1 MDIVSY
7 QIIHATLRSAT
18 PIILAVLAAIVS
30 KQANVFNLAIEGIML
45 YCALFAI
52 IVSASTK
59 SWVLALLATALVG
72 MTISF
77 VIGILHLKFH
87 ASILVVGFALNAS
100 ALGGTRL
107 IMQKLFGTVGSY
119 APNTMVA
126 LPRLQLGILK
136 QSTVLESLLN
146 GYSLF
151 EILAIPL
158 ILALAFFLYRTKLGL
173 RLRSVGLNETA
184 AATAG
189 INVYKTKLVAII
201 ISGLFAS
208 MAGAHLSMGYTNMFV
223 EGMTNGRGFMANAAV
238 NFGAGDPVASLFGAL
253 LFGFSESLGLRL
265 QSTGTPAQF
274 VLMLPYIVT
283 VIILTI
289 SMIRQAKVKSNQQRR
304 EYMSVS
310 SQFKR
315 LKASREENKS
325 E

>member
-1 MDIVSY
+1 MEIISY
-7 QIIHATLRSAT
+7 QIFHATLRSAT

-45 YCALFAI
+45 YCALLAI
-52 IVSASTK
+52 VVSAFTK
-59 SWVLALLATALVG
+59 SWLLALLSAMVIG
-72 MTISF
+72 MMISF

-107 IMQKLFGTVGSY
+107 IMQKLFGIVGSY
-119 APNTMVA
+119 APNNMVA
-126 LPRLQLGILK
+126 LPRLELGILK
-136 QSTVLESLLN
+136 LSPVLDSMFN

-151 EILAIPL
+151 EIIAIPS
-158 ILALAFFLYRTKLGL
+158 ILALAIFLYKTKSGL

-189 INVYKTKLVAII
+189 INVYKTKLMAIV
-201 ISGLFAS
+201 ISGIFAS
-208 MAGAHLSMGYTNMFV
+208 LAGAHLSMGYTNMFV

-238 NFGAGDPVASLFGAL
+238 NFGAGDPVASLLGAL

-283 VIILTI
+283 VVILTI
-289 SMIRQAKVKSNQQRR
+289 SMIRQAKVKSNQQLR
-304 EYMSVS
+304 EYVRVS
-310 SQFKR
+310 SQIKQP
-315 LKASREENKS
+315 KTSREEK
-325 E
+325 